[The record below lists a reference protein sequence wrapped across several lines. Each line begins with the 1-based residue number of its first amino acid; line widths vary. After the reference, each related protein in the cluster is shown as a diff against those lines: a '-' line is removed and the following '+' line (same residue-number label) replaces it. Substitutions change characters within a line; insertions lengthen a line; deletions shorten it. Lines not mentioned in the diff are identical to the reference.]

1 MRWRSQ
7 LHQKFNIRNGSSK
20 FQINWLEMGEM
31 GNLDGTYLLIY
42 VNNITTGF
50 DLYLMNP
57 LHLCHPMSK
66 LNGEDFY
73 SVSTKS
79 NSTTRIGISLTI
91 EQHKDKTEAKC
102 SASMKSS
109 QYRGTS
115 HHVCNNDGSL

>member
-1 MRWRSQ
+1 MMLRC
-7 LHQKFNIRNGSSK
+7 K
-20 FQINWLEMGEM
+20 FQINWLEMGI
-31 GNLDGTYLLIY
+31 DGTDLLIY

-57 LHLCHPMSK
+57 LDRVLFHLGHPMSK

-79 NSTTRIGISLTI
+79 NTTTRIGIPLTI

-109 QYRGTS
+109 QYEGISIDITYATMT
-115 HHVCNNDGSL
+115 